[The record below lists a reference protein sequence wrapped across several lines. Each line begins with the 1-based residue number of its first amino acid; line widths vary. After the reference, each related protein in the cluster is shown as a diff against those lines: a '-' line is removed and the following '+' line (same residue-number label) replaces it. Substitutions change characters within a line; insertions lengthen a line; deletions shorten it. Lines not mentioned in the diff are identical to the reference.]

1 MTKSVLVARM
11 PPRLNIRNNSEKK
24 KFNPKGTI
32 RKAQKTTKVKK
43 DAKLTR

>member
-11 PPRLNIRNNSEKK
+11 PPRLNIRYNSEKK
-24 KFNPKGTI
+24 KFNPRGTI
-32 RKAQKTTKVKK
+32 RKAKNPTKVKK